1 VTIAIVPHGTP
12 PRELAAVPG
21 MSPGLLSAGIGRVP
35 PNQTYL
41 DITQG
46 NRTSESLYDGELPHL
61 VRGADGIE
69 PDAWR
74 RVEER
79 ADSAP
84 AQIVPGLLASTLEQA
99 GVAVGADA
107 RAGAATVLAA
117 DRAGHID
124 FVRPEGCSQGSCP
137 GVLVENASL
146 TQLRSLAAGLRGDD
160 LLIAIERPP
169 PSFRTLAVAVG
180 GSGFE
185 GLLTSG
191 STRTRGLVTTTD
203 LAPTILDRLGI
214 SIPDEMNGQEITTEG
229 SVDAGLLTDL
239 ERRLRVTGERRE
251 PVIGVNLLI
260 WVALTGLAALVWGRR
275 AARVALPLLALS
287 AVYLPLV
294 LLGTAA
300 LEPSLLAERLI
311 AGLGSPAL
319 AALTLAL
326 VPGWWALAV
335 ACAATVLGYG
345 IDVMA
350 GSALT
355 PLSLPGP
362 NPASGSRFFGIGN
375 EIEATVA
382 ALVPIGT
389 GAALAARASTR
400 DGGRPA
406 ALGFLA
412 AGLAAAAIFAI
423 GRFGADVG
431 AAIVLPAGA
440 AVAAAVCLGSR
451 RGLVLA
457 LVLPIACIAVLV
469 VADLVLGGGAHLTR
483 SLLDAGGFSELG
495 DVFQRRIELAG
506 LSFTKTANI
515 PLLVL
520 ALIVIFLGIR
530 HRDTV
535 RGWFLDRAALAG
547 FLGCCAATL
556 IGTASNDSGVII
568 LILGT
573 AYAALGAGFAWAL
586 SVNGHGLR

>member
-1 VTIAIVPHGTP
+1 
-12 PRELAAVPG
+12 

-124 FVRPEGCSQGSCP
+124 FVQPEGCSPGSCP

-335 ACAATVLGYG
+335 PCAATVLGYG

-389 GAALAARASTR
+389 GAALAARESTR

-406 ALGFLA
+406 ALVFLA
-412 AGLAAAAIFAI
+412 VGLAAAAIFAI

-457 LVLPIACIAVLV
+457 LLLPIACIAVLV

-535 RGWFLDRAALAG
+535 RGWFRDPTALAG

-586 SVNGHGLR
+586 SVNGNGLR